1 MDRTPALLRTATSM
15 LEAYYEL
22 RTFRY
27 FDLFQTKGNFN
38 EKTDG
43 DSATK
48 ALGPWFPEL
57 RQGLISIN

>member
-1 MDRTPALLRTATSM
+1 MTVSMDRTPALLRTATSM

-38 EKTDG
+38 EKTD
-43 DSATK
+43 
-48 ALGPWFPEL
+48 
-57 RQGLISIN
+57 